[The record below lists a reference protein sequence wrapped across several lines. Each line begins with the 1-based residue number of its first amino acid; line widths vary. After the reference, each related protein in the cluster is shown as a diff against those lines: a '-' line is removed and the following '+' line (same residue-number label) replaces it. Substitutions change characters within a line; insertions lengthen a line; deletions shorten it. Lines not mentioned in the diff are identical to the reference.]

1 MRKSLLSIMMN
12 KRLLSIMMI
21 VALSIN
27 TESSV
32 FVHATDIPEDCT
44 AGKVNSQWKGK
55 KVAFLG
61 DSITDKK
68 RIRTKKCYWEFL
80 SELLGLEAFSYGIN
94 GNQMNGLLN
103 QAKQLFEEHGDDIDA
118 IFVFAGTNDYNAGI
132 PIGEWFEETKRNAPM
147 PDNSTEERTYR
158 ETVMD
163 ETTFRGRIN
172 ILMDY
177 LKTHFPKQQI
187 ILMTPL
193 HRGFAQ
199 FSARNVQPDEAFCNS
214 IGLFVDDYVR
224 TIKEAGNLWAAP
236 VIDLNSLSGLYPMN
250 DSNIQYFSDKD
261 TDRLHP
267 NKEGHER
274 MAKTIMYQMLAL
286 PSSFK

>member
-1 MRKSLLSIMMN
+1 MS
-12 KRLLSIMMI
+12 KRLLAILMAALMI
-21 VALSIN
+21 NS
-27 TESSV
+27 ESTA
-32 FVHATDIPEDCT
+32 FIHATGISEASTTERVD
-44 AGKVNSQWKGK
+44 SQWKGK

-68 RIRTKKCYWEFL
+68 RIGTKKCYWEFL
-80 SELLGLEAFSYGIN
+80 SELLGLEAYSYGVN

-103 QAKQLFEEHGDDIDA
+103 QAKQLHEDHGNDIDA

-132 PIGEWFEETKRNAPM
+132 PIGSWFEEIKRDAPI
-147 PDNSTEERTYR
+147 PDNKVEERTYR
-158 ETVMD
+158 KTVMD
-163 ETTFRGRIN
+163 ETTFCGRIN
-172 ILMDY
+172 ILMNY
-177 LKTHFPKQQI
+177 LKTNFPKQQI

-199 FSARNVQPDEAFCNS
+199 FSINNVQPEEAFSNS
-214 IGLFVDDYVR
+214 IGLFIDDYVQ
-224 TIKEAGNLWAAP
+224 TIKQAGNFWAVP

-250 DSNIQYFSDKD
+250 DSNVQYFSNKD

-267 NKEGHER
+267 NIEGHER

>member
-1 MRKSLLSIMMN
+1 MS
-12 KRLLSIMMI
+12 KRLLAIMMA
-21 VALSIN
+21 ALMIN
-27 TESSV
+27 SEVSAFIHAFSVYGNFATETV
-32 FVHATDIPEDCT
+32 D
-44 AGKVNSQWKGK
+44 SQWKGK

-68 RIRTKKCYWEFL
+68 RIGTKKCYWEFL
-80 SELLGLEAFSYGIN
+80 SELLGIEAYSYGIN

-103 QAKQLFEEHGDDIDA
+103 QAKQLYKEHGNDIDA

-132 PIGEWFEETKRNAPM
+132 PIGKWFEEVKRNTLTR
-147 PDNSTEERTYR
+147 NNKEEARTYR
-158 ETVMD
+158 KTVMD
-163 ETTFRGRIN
+163 ETTFCGRIN
-172 ILMDY
+172 ILMNY
-177 LKTHFPKQQI
+177 LKTNFPEQQI

-199 FSARNVQPDEAFCNS
+199 FNINNVQPEEAFSNR
-214 IGLFVDDYVR
+214 IGLFIDEYVQ
-224 TIKEAGNLWAAP
+224 TVKQAGNIWAVP

-250 DSNIQYFSDKD
+250 DSNIQYFSKKD

-267 NKEGHER
+267 SAEGHER